1 MQSTSKK
8 NWFSKIISFYK
19 TCFELGLTKK
29 ILLISISLYF
39 LGVFFEA
46 IGIFLILPL
55 FSLFL
60 TGKGI
65 DQLINSQEVIIEIL
79 KYVEAV
85 GVEPNKKNISI
96 TLLVV
101 LFLRQNEFCLH
112 RELCCL

>member
-1 MQSTSKK
+1 MQVIPKK
-8 NWFSKIISFYK
+8 NWFNKIISFYR

-29 ILLISISLYF
+29 NFFISISLYF

-65 DQLINSQEVIIEIL
+65 DQLINSQQVIIEIL
-79 KYVEAV
+79 KYVEAI
-85 GVEPNKKNISI
+85 GIEPNKKNISI

-101 LFLRQNEFCLH
+101 LFLH
-112 RELCCL
+112 